1 MSIERNKLVV
11 RRLLEEIVNTGNVE
25 LLPELVGADCRES
38 NDPTGHAV
46 GLENMRAHVL
56 GVRTTF
62 QDLHITVEQQIAE
75 GEWVATRITARGT
88 HSGTW
93 MDMRPTGL
101 PVEITGVNLD
111 RVVDGRIVEHGGAA
125 NMLEALLG
133 IGAVRIVSTAEDDDA
148 RE

>member
-1 MSIERNKLVV
+1 MSTERNKQIV
-11 RRLLEEIVNTGNVE
+11 RRLLDEVVNTGNVE
-25 LLPELVGADCRES
+25 LLPELMDPDCRES

-75 GEWVATRITARGT
+75 GDWVATRITARGVHT
-88 HSGTW
+88 GAW

-133 IGAVRIVSTAEDDDA
+133 IGAVRIVSTDEDDDPG
-148 RE
+148 E